1 MSIKTIQAEEL
12 RTMGDKEAL
21 ILQGCGG
28 SLDEWVDGINDML
41 TQEGILKEG
50 SHFTDCTTFE
60 HDGVTCLLFPMTE
73 DVKLDVGRLAA
84 WRLSTYGSFGG
95 TWLSDY
101 VPNKLGGFLENGT
114 RAAEGFAR
122 QKPDCP
128 LIGQDGNI
136 FNLMGIAARTLRENG
151 MAEEAKEMT
160 HRVTQAG
167 DYYNALGIIDE
178 YVNIT
183 SADDEEDY
191 NEEWDEDPEEEWGME
206 L

>member
-50 SHFTDCTTFE
+50 SRFTDCTTFE

-114 RAAEGFAR
+114 REAEGFAR